1 MCSKLLRIRPPQAET
16 PHLDSL
22 QNAAANINGPANGLR
37 SGDAF
42 PYSSPKPSS
51 ARKP

>member
-22 QNAAANINGPANGLR
+22 QNAAANINGPASGFR
-37 SGDAF
+37 SG
-42 PYSSPKPSS
+42 S
-51 ARKP
+51 ADPNHMKGRLPVGS